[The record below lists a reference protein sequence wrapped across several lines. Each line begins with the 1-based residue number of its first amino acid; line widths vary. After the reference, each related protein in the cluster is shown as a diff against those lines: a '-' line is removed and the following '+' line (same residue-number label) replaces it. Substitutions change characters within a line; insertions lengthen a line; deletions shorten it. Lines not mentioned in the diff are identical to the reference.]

1 MPTSR
6 KVSID
11 ATDVARKVRT
21 YIAALPP
28 KTRAEVR
35 KLRATIR
42 AAIPGAVEGFSY
54 GIPGFRLNGRP
65 LVWYAG
71 WAHHTSMYPITAG
84 VRKALG
90 PQLERYA
97 MSKGTVAFPLGK
109 PLPLTIVKRMVKA
122 RAAEVLG
129 KPS

>member
-6 KVSID
+6 KASSD
-11 ATDVARKVRT
+11 AADVARKVRT
-21 YIAALPP
+21 YIAALAP
-28 KTRAEVR
+28 KARAQVR

-42 AAIPGAVEGFSY
+42 AAAPAAVEGFSY

-71 WAHHTSMYPITAG
+71 WAHHTSMYPMTTG

-90 PQLERYA
+90 DKIEDYE
-97 MSKGTVAFPLGK
+97 MSKGTIRFPLDK
-109 PLPLTIVKRMVKA
+109 PLPLPIVTRIVKA

-129 KPS
+129 KAS

>member
-6 KVSID
+6 KPSSG
-11 ATDVARKVRT
+11 AADVAQKVRT
-21 YIAALPP
+21 YIAALAP

-42 AAIPGAVEGFSY
+42 AAAPAAVEGFTY

-71 WAHHTSMYPITAG
+71 WAHHTSMYPMTAG

-90 PQLERYA
+90 DKIEDYE
-97 MSKGTVAFPLGK
+97 MSKGTIRFPLGK
-109 PLPLTIVKRMVKA
+109 PLPLPIVKRIVKA
-122 RAAEVLG
+122 RTAEVLG
-129 KPS
+129 KAS